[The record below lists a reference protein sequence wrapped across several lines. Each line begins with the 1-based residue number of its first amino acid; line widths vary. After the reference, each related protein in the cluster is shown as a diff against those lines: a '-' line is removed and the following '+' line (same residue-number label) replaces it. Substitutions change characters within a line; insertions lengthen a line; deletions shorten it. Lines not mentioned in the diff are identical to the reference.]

1 MTLQEFSS
9 EFDILYNNI
18 MSNQAP
24 GLDEY
29 EKSVFLTKA
38 QEDTVVDLYTG
49 KTISGS
55 SFENTEELRR
65 YLSDLNKSAKLSS
78 IEDTSDKIKLS
89 ELSTF
94 YMLPK
99 DVLFITYEAVDFV
112 DDDKCLNKKN
122 ILVYP
127 TTRDDYHR
135 IKSNPFRKANHR
147 RVLRLDYEGNI
158 VELVSEY
165 NIKEYTIKYL
175 AIPSPIILEDLPEGI
190 SINGESTETPCK
202 LNPVL
207 HRAILDRAVRLAYS
221 SFINAGNN

>member
-1 MTLQEFSS
+1 MTPQEFSS

-49 KTISGS
+49 KSTSVG
-55 SFENTEELRR
+55 FEKTEELRR

-112 DDDKCLNKKN
+112 DDGKCLNKKD

-127 TTRDDYHR
+127 ITRDDYHR
-135 IKSNPFRKANHR
+135 TKNNPFRGANHR
-147 RVLRLDYEGNI
+147 RVLRLDYEGSI
-158 VELVSEY
+158 VELISKY
-165 NIKEYTIKYL
+165 SIKEYTIKYL
-175 AIPSPIILEDLPEGI
+175 ASPSPIILEDLPEGI
-190 SINGESTETPCK
+190 SINGERAQTTCK

-207 HRAILDRAVRLAYS
+207 HRAILNRAVQLAYS